1 MVARLEIKLAAK
13 EPLSNQMASVFQGVL
28 MELLPEKYAAY
39 LHESSL
45 HPYSQHLEMK
55 DKCWYWVINCLN
67 QEATEIILMN
77 VLMKKNSIMLKKQKL
92 EVKFTEKRYSELGD
106 KELLHNF
113 YNEEKSRYLNLH
125 FITPTAFKQAG
136 KYLFYPDLR
145 CMYQSCMNKYDA
157 VMKDD
162 LRKTSIKMAKPS
174 GVKLVIK
181 SMDDAVKAIN
191 SGVTDKYKLL
201 TVVESIK
208 DAERLCKECN
218 SKK

>member
-92 EVKFTEKRYSELGD
+92 EVKFTD
-106 KELLHNF
+106 IQN
-113 YNEEKSRYLNLH
+113 
-125 FITPTAFKQAG
+125 
-136 KYLFYPDLR
+136 
-145 CMYQSCMNKYDA
+145 
-157 VMKDD
+157 
-162 LRKTSIKMAKPS
+162 
-174 GVKLVIK
+174 
-181 SMDDAVKAIN
+181 
-191 SGVTDKYKLL
+191 
-201 TVVESIK
+201 
-208 DAERLCKECN
+208 
-218 SKK
+218 

>member
-1 MVARLEIKLAAK
+1 
-13 EPLSNQMASVFQGVL
+13 

-113 YNEEKSRYLNLH
+113 YNGGK
-125 FITPTAFKQAG
+125 KQISESP
-136 KYLFYPDLR
+136 FY
-145 CMYQSCMNKYDA
+145 YTN
-157 VMKDD
+157 
-162 LRKTSIKMAKPS
+162 SI
-174 GVKLVIK
+174 
-181 SMDDAVKAIN
+181 
-191 SGVTDKYKLL
+191 
-201 TVVESIK
+201 
-208 DAERLCKECN
+208 
-218 SKK
+218 